1 MRAMAVTE
9 YGTPLER
16 IEVPEPRL
24 RPGHALIEVLTCGV
38 CFSDVKTARGQ
49 MPFSKELELPH
60 LPGHEIC
67 GRVLDTDPPGAF
79 ESGTKVVVYHVWP
92 CRVCSRCRAGEDNI
106 CINPQAWVGFT
117 HPGGFQDRL
126 LVPLD
131 RVVAVPDSI
140 DPIHAAPMT
149 CALGTAYRA
158 TATRGGVTAGS
169 RAVVIGLG
177 GVGIHALQ
185 IAHAAGALA
194 VGLDTSQQAVDV
206 ARGFGLDAR
215 RADDSDT
222 HGQLVAESGGEGV
235 DVVID
240 TVGHEATI
248 KQADRL
254 VRPGGR
260 IIAVG
265 YSPTTDFSLPSPRFV
280 LEEIQLLGSRY
291 VTLAELERAIMLV
304 ADGRVKIV
312 VDSVKP
318 LEAANEAFDA
328 LEAGDVVGR
337 VVLDVGG
344 VS

>member
-9 YGTPLER
+9 YGAPLEK

-24 RPGHALIEVLTCGV
+24 RPDHALIEVLTCGV
-38 CFSDVKTARGQ
+38 CFSDVKTSRGQ
-49 MPFSKELELPH
+49 MPFSDKLELPH

-67 GRVLDTDPPGAF
+67 GRVLETDPPGAI
-79 ESGTKVVVYHVWP
+79 EPGTRVVVYHVWP

-106 CINPQAWVGFT
+106 CVNPGAWVGFT

-140 DPIHAAPMT
+140 DPVHAAPMT

-158 TATRGGVTAGS
+158 TVTRGRAAAGS

-177 GVGIHALQ
+177 GVGLHALQ
-185 IAHAAGALA
+185 IARAAGALA
-194 VGLDTSQQAVDV
+194 VGLDTSQEAVDA
-206 ARGFGLDAR
+206 ARNLGLDAR
-215 RADDSDT
+215 RADDPDS
-222 HGQLVAESGGEGV
+222 HGRLTADSGREGV

-240 TVGHEATI
+240 TVGYQDTI
-248 KQADRL
+248 QLADRL
-254 VRPGGR
+254 VRSGGR
-260 IIAVG
+260 IVAVG
-265 YSPTTDFSLPSPRFV
+265 YSPTTEFSLPSPRFV

-291 VTLAELERAIMLV
+291 VRLDELQRAIMLV
-304 ADGRVKIV
+304 ADGRVKTVI
-312 VDSVKP
+312 DSVKP

-328 LEAGDVVGR
+328 LEMGDVVGR

>member
-9 YGTPLER
+9 YGAPLER
-16 IEVPEPRL
+16 IEVPEPQL
-24 RPGHALIEVLTCGV
+24 RSGHALIEVLTCGV

-49 MPFSKELELPH
+49 MPFSNELKLPH

-67 GRVLDTDPPGAF
+67 GQVLDTDPSGALEPG
-79 ESGTKVVVYHVWP
+79 TNVVVYHVWP

-106 CINPQAWVGFT
+106 CVNPQAWAGFT

-140 DPIHAAPMT
+140 DPVHAAPMT

-158 TATRGGVTAGS
+158 TVTRGRVTAGS
-169 RAVVIGLG
+169 RVVVIGLG
-177 GVGIHALQ
+177 GVGIHVLQ
-185 IAHAAGALA
+185 IARAAGALA
-194 VGLDTSQQAVDV
+194 VGLDTSQRSVNV
-206 ARGFGLDAR
+206 ARDLGLDAHQ
-215 RADDSDT
+215 ADDSDT
-222 HGQLVAESGGEGV
+222 HEQLVDEYGREGV

-240 TVGHEATI
+240 TVGYEDTI
-248 KQADRL
+248 QQANDL

-260 IIAVG
+260 IVAVG
-265 YSPTTDFSLPSPRFV
+265 YSPTINFSLPSPRFV

-291 VTLAELERAIMLV
+291 VRLDELERAIMLV
-304 ADGRVKIV
+304 ADGHVEIV
-312 VDSVKP
+312 VDSVKS
-318 LEAANEAFDA
+318 LEAANEAFDS
-328 LEAGDVVGR
+328 LKAGDVVGR
-337 VVLDVGG
+337 VVLDVRG

>member
-1 MRAMAVTE
+1 MRAMAITE
-9 YGTPLER
+9 YGAPLER
-16 IEVPEPRL
+16 IEVPEPQL
-24 RPGHALIEVLTCGV
+24 RTGHALIEVLTCGV

-49 MPFSKELELPH
+49 MPFSNELKLPH

-67 GRVLDTDPPGAF
+67 GQVLDTDPSGALEPG
-79 ESGTKVVVYHVWP
+79 TNVVVYHVWP

-106 CINPQAWVGFT
+106 CANPHAWAGFT

-140 DPIHAAPMT
+140 DPVHAAPMT

-158 TATRGGVTAGS
+158 TVTRGRVTAGS
-169 RAVVIGLG
+169 RVVVIGLG
-177 GVGIHALQ
+177 GVGIHVLQ
-185 IAHAAGALA
+185 IARAAGALA
-194 VGLDTSQQAVDV
+194 VGLDTSQRSVNV
-206 ARGFGLDAR
+206 ARDLGLDAHQ
-215 RADDSDT
+215 ADDSDT
-222 HGQLVAESGGEGV
+222 HEQLVDEYGGEGV

-240 TVGHEATI
+240 TVGYEDTI
-248 KQADRL
+248 QQANRL

-260 IIAVG
+260 IVAVG
-265 YSPTTDFSLPSPRFV
+265 YSPTINFSLPSPRFV

-291 VTLAELERAIMLV
+291 VRLDELERAIMLV
-304 ADGRVKIV
+304 ADGHVEIV
-312 VDSVKP
+312 VDSVKS
-318 LEAANEAFDA
+318 LEAANEAFDS

-337 VVLDVGG
+337 VVLDVRG

>member
-9 YGTPLER
+9 YGAPLER
-16 IEVPEPRL
+16 IEVPEPQL
-24 RPGHALIEVLTCGV
+24 RPGHALVEVLTCGV

-49 MPFSKELELPH
+49 MPFSEELELPH
-60 LPGHEIC
+60 PPGHEIC
-67 GRVLDTDPPGAF
+67 GRILGTDPPGAL
-79 ESGTKVVVYHVWP
+79 EPGTKVVVYHVWP

-106 CINPQAWVGFT
+106 CVNPQAWAGFT

-131 RVVAVPDSI
+131 RLVAVPDSI
-140 DPIHAAPMT
+140 DPVHAAPMT

-158 TATRGGVTAGS
+158 TVTRGRIAAGS

-185 IAHAAGALA
+185 VARASGALV
-194 VGLDTSQQAVDV
+194 VGLDTSQTVISAACDL
-206 ARGFGLDAR
+206 GLDAR
-215 RADDSDT
+215 RADDDARAR
-222 HGQLVAESGGEGV
+222 LMAESGGEGV

-240 TVGHEATI
+240 TVGHEDSI
-248 KQADRL
+248 RQADRL

-260 IIAVG
+260 IVAVG
-265 YSPTTDFSLPSPRFV
+265 YSPRANFSLHSPRFV
-280 LEEIQLLGSRY
+280 LEEIELLGSRY
-291 VTLAELERAIMLV
+291 VRLDELERAIALV
-304 ADGRVKIV
+304 ADGHVKTIV
-312 VDSVKP
+312 DRVKP
-318 LEAANEAFDA
+318 LEAVNKAFDA

>member
-1 MRAMAVTE
+1 MRAMAITE
-9 YGTPLER
+9 YGAPLER
-16 IEVPEPRL
+16 IEVPEPQL
-24 RPGHALIEVLTCGV
+24 RSGHALIEVLTCGV

-49 MPFSKELELPH
+49 MPFSNELKLPH

-67 GRVLDTDPPGAF
+67 GQVLDTDPSGALEPG
-79 ESGTKVVVYHVWP
+79 TNVVVYHVWP

-106 CINPQAWVGFT
+106 CSNPQAWAGFT

-140 DPIHAAPMT
+140 DPVHAAPMT

-158 TATRGGVTAGS
+158 TVTRGRVTAGS
-169 RAVVIGLG
+169 RVVVIGLG
-177 GVGIHALQ
+177 GVGIHVLQ
-185 IAHAAGALA
+185 IARAAGALA
-194 VGLDTSQQAVDV
+194 VGLDTSQRSVNV
-206 ARGFGLDAR
+206 ARDLGLDAHQ
-215 RADDSDT
+215 ADESDT
-222 HGQLVAESGGEGV
+222 HEQLVDEYGGEGV

-240 TVGHEATI
+240 TVGYENTI
-248 KQADRL
+248 QQANRL

-260 IIAVG
+260 IVAVG
-265 YSPTTDFSLPSPRFV
+265 YSPTINFSLPSPRFV

-291 VTLAELERAIMLV
+291 VRLDELERAIMLV
-304 ADGRVKIV
+304 ADGHVEIV
-312 VDSVKP
+312 VDSVKS
-318 LEAANEAFDA
+318 LEAANEAFDS

-337 VVLDVGG
+337 VVLDVRG

>member
-9 YGTPLER
+9 YGAPLER
-16 IEVPEPRL
+16 IEVPEPKL
-24 RPGHALIEVLTCGV
+24 CPGYALIEVLTCGV
-38 CFSDVKTARGQ
+38 CFSDVKTSRGQ
-49 MPFSKELELPH
+49 MSFSEELELPH

-67 GRVLDTDPPGAF
+67 GRVLDSDPSGALEPG
-79 ESGTKVVVYHVWP
+79 TNVVVYHVWP
-92 CRVCSRCRAGEDNI
+92 CRVCHRCRAGEDNI
-106 CINPQAWVGFT
+106 CVNPQAWVGFT

-131 RVVAVPDSI
+131 RVVAIPDSI
-140 DPIHAAPMT
+140 DSVHAAPMT

-158 TATRGGVTAGS
+158 TVTRGGVAAGS
-169 RAVVIGLG
+169 RLVVIGLG
-177 GVGIHALQ
+177 GVGIHVLQ
-185 IAHAAGALA
+185 IARAAGALA
-194 VGLDTSQQAVDV
+194 VGLDTSQRTVNV
-206 ARGFGLDAR
+206 ARGLGLDAR
-215 RADDSDT
+215 RVDDSDT
-222 HGQLVAESGGEGV
+222 HGQLMAEYGGEGV

-240 TVGHEATI
+240 TVGYEDTI
-248 KQADRL
+248 RQADRL

-260 IIAVG
+260 IVAVG
-265 YSPTTDFSLPSPRFV
+265 YAPAINFSLPSPRFV

-291 VTLAELERAIMLV
+291 VRLDELERAIMLV
-304 ADGRVKIV
+304 ADGRVEIV

-318 LEAANEAFDA
+318 LEAANEAFDS

>member
-9 YGTPLER
+9 YGAPLER
-16 IEVPEPRL
+16 IEVPEPQL
-24 RPGHALIEVLTCGV
+24 RSGHALIEVLTCGV
-38 CFSDVKTARGQ
+38 CFSDVKTSRGQ
-49 MPFSKELELPH
+49 MPFSGELELPH
-60 LPGHEIC
+60 PPGHEIC
-67 GRVLDTDPPGAF
+67 GQVLDTNPSGAL
-79 ESGTKVVVYHVWP
+79 EPGTKVVVYHVWP
-92 CRVCSRCRAGEDNI
+92 CRICSRCRAGEDNI
-106 CINPQAWVGFT
+106 CVNPQAWVGFT

-131 RVVAVPDSI
+131 RVIAVPDSI
-140 DPIHAAPMT
+140 DPVHAAPMT

-158 TATRGGVTAGS
+158 TVTKGGIAAGS

-185 IAHAAGALA
+185 IACAAGALA
-194 VGLDTSQQAVDV
+194 VGLDTSQPVIDE
-206 ARGFGLDAR
+206 ARDLGLDAR

-222 HGQLVAESGGEGV
+222 HEQLVAKSDEEGV

-240 TVGHEATI
+240 TVGHEDTI
-248 KQADRL
+248 QQADRL

-260 IIAVG
+260 IVAVG
-265 YSPTTDFSLPSPRFV
+265 YSPTTDFSLPSQRFV
-280 LEEIQLLGSRY
+280 LEEVQLLGSRY
-291 VTLAELERAIMLV
+291 VRLEELERAIMLV

-312 VDSVKP
+312 IDGVKP
-318 LEAANEAFDA
+318 LEAANEALDA

>member
-9 YGTPLER
+9 YGAPLER
-16 IEVPEPRL
+16 IEVPEPQL
-24 RPGHALIEVLTCGV
+24 RPGHALVEVLTCGV

-49 MPFSKELELPH
+49 MPFSEELELPH
-60 LPGHEIC
+60 PPGHEIC
-67 GRVLDTDPPGAF
+67 GQILGTDPPGAL
-79 ESGTKVVVYHVWP
+79 EPGTKVVVYHVWP

-106 CINPQAWVGFT
+106 CVNPQAWAGFT

-131 RVVAVPDSI
+131 RLVAVPDSI
-140 DPIHAAPMT
+140 DPVHAAPMT

-158 TATRGGVTAGS
+158 TVTRGRIAAGS

-185 IAHAAGALA
+185 VARASGALV
-194 VGLDTSQQAVDV
+194 VGLDTSQTVISAVCDL
-206 ARGFGLDAR
+206 GLDAR
-215 RADDSDT
+215 RADDDARAR
-222 HGQLVAESGGEGV
+222 LMAESGGEGV

-240 TVGHEATI
+240 TVGHEDSI
-248 KQADRL
+248 RQADRL

-260 IIAVG
+260 IVAVG
-265 YSPTTDFSLPSPRFV
+265 YSPRASFSLHSPRFV
-280 LEEIQLLGSRY
+280 LEEIELLGSRY
-291 VTLAELERAIMLV
+291 VRLDELERAIALV
-304 ADGRVKIV
+304 ADGRVKTIV
-312 VDSVKP
+312 DRVKP
-318 LEAANEAFDA
+318 LEAVNKAFDA

>member
-9 YGTPLER
+9 YGKPLER
-16 IEVPEPRL
+16 IEVPEPQLRL
-24 RPGHALIEVLTCGV
+24 GHALVEVLTCGV
-38 CFSDVKTARGQ
+38 CFSDVKTSRGQ
-49 MPFSKELELPH
+49 MPFSEELELPH

-67 GRVLDTDPPGAF
+67 GQVLDTDPPGAL
-79 ESGTKVVVYHVWP
+79 ETGTKVVVYHVWP
-92 CRVCSRCRAGEDNI
+92 CRVCSRCRAGEENI
-106 CINPQAWVGFT
+106 CVNPQAWAGFT

-126 LVPLD
+126 VVPLD
-131 RVVAVPDSI
+131 RLVAVPDSI
-140 DPIHAAPMT
+140 DPVHAAPMT

-158 TATRGGVTAGS
+158 TVTRGGVAVGA

-194 VGLDTSQQAVDV
+194 VGLDPTQRTIDA
-206 ARGFGLDAR
+206 ARALDLDAR
-215 RADDSDT
+215 RADEPDAHARLMDESD
-222 HGQLVAESGGEGV
+222 GEGV

-240 TVGHEATI
+240 TVGHEDTVL
-248 KQADRL
+248 QADRL

-260 IIAVG
+260 IVAVG
-265 YSPTTDFSLPSPRFV
+265 YSPTTNFSLPSPRFA

-291 VTLAELERAIMLV
+291 VRLDELERAIMLV
-304 ADGRVKIV
+304 ADGRVEMV
-312 VDSVKP
+312 VDGVKP

-328 LEAGDVVGR
+328 LQAGDVVGR
-337 VVLDVGG
+337 IVLDVGD

>member
-9 YGTPLER
+9 YGAPLER
-16 IEVPEPRL
+16 IEVPEPKL
-24 RPGHALIEVLTCGV
+24 RPGYALIEVLTCGV
-38 CFSDVKTARGQ
+38 CFSDVKTSRGQ
-49 MPFSKELELPH
+49 MSFSEELELPH

-67 GRVLDTDPPGAF
+67 GRVLDTDPSGALEPG
-79 ESGTKVVVYHVWP
+79 TNVVVYHVWP

-131 RVVAVPDSI
+131 RVVTVPDSI
-140 DPIHAAPMT
+140 DPVHAAPMT

-158 TATRGGVTAGS
+158 TVTRGGVAAGS
-169 RAVVIGLG
+169 RVVVIGLG
-177 GVGIHALQ
+177 GVGIHVLQ
-185 IAHAAGALA
+185 IARAAGALV
-194 VGLDTSQQAVDV
+194 VGLDTSQRTVNV
-206 ARGFGLDAR
+206 ARGLGLDAR
-215 RADDSDT
+215 RVDDSDT
-222 HGQLVAESGGEGV
+222 HRQLMAEYGGEGV

-240 TVGHEATI
+240 TVGYEDTI
-248 KQADRL
+248 QQADRL

-260 IIAVG
+260 IVAVG
-265 YSPTTDFSLPSPRFV
+265 YSPTITFSLPSTRFV

-291 VTLAELERAIMLV
+291 VRLDELERAIMLV
-304 ADGRVKIV
+304 ADGRVEIV

-318 LEAANEAFDA
+318 LEAANEAFDS

-337 VVLDVGG
+337 VVLDVRG